1 MQNDQTTVARP
12 STRKRSCQ
20 FFIGPLVKYETPKAR
35 RPPTL
40 ITFSWEKM
48 AYYRVCTYHELHSRH
63 AIPQRI
69 QERLFSSRVPHR
81 STEIVRSRTRL
92 KRDATHSSIMAGWIQ
107 LSKKPSRN
115 LTTIRGAKLDE
126 AAEQATTAPQQ
137 NTLTARTFA
146 SGSFCRR

>member
-1 MQNDQTTVARP
+1 MESAPTMSCTPVMQYHREFKSDC
-12 STRKRSCQ
+12 SD
-20 FFIGPLVKYETPKAR
+20 LVYHIEVLET
-35 RPPTL
+35 
-40 ITFSWEKM
+40 
-48 AYYRVCTYHELHSRH
+48 
-63 AIPQRI
+63 
-69 QERLFSSRVPHR
+69 
-81 STEIVRSRTRL
+81 VRSGIRL
-92 KRDATHSSIMAGWIQ
+92 KGDATHSNIMAGCIQ